1 MAHSLFLLSVSA
13 KGYKGNAQ
21 AKMKIYGETLQKKI
35 EMCLHAYMKFDE
47 TPYFKGILEDLS
59 LHKAYIKPT

>member
-21 AKMKIYGETLQKKI
+21 AKMKIYERNSPKKI
-35 EMCLHAYMKFDE
+35 EICLHAYMKFGE
-47 TPYFKGILEDLS
+47 MPYFKGVSEDSS

>member
-21 AKMKIYGETLQKKI
+21 AKMKIYGETLQKKLK
-35 EMCLHAYMKFDE
+35 CAYMPTWNSTKRL
-47 TPYFKGILEDLS
+47 IL
-59 LHKAYIKPT
+59 KVFWRIWAYTKPT

>member
-13 KGYKGNAQ
+13 KGLQGKCASENEN
-21 AKMKIYGETLQKKI
+21 ETLKKI
-35 EMCLHAYMKFDE
+35 EMCLHAYMKFGE
-47 TPYFKGILEDLS
+47 TPYFKGVSEDLS